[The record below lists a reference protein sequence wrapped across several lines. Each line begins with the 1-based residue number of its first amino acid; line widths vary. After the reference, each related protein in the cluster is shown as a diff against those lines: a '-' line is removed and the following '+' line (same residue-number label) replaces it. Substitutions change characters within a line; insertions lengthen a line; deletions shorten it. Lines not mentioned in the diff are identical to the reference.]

1 MSTFVVRS
9 NSPGQIHRKKTGVME
24 SPNVFLLFP
33 LFSFLTVVKPDQ
45 KPESKR
51 WHPSWL
57 AVQATSSVTRIKK
70 RVDAKVKIETYRM
83 YNGGRDTDLRQ
94 NQGGNNHIPREVRG
108 DTEEVGLE
116 G

>member
-9 NSPGQIHRKKTGVME
+9 NSPGQIHRTKTGVIE

-33 LFSFLTVVKPDQ
+33 LFSFLTMVKPDQ

-51 WHPSWL
+51 WHPSRL
-57 AVQATSSVTRIKK
+57 AVATSSMMNIKK
-70 RVDAKVKIETYRM
+70 RVDMKMKIETYRM
-83 YNGGRDTDLRQ
+83 YNGGRDTDLQQ

-108 DTEEVGLE
+108 DTEEVDLE
-116 G
+116 R